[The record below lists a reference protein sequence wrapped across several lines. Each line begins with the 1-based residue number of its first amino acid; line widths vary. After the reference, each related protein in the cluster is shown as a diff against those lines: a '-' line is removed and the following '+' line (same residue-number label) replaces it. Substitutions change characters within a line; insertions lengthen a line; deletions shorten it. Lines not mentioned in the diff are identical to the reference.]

1 MQEMEI
7 ETDGVSGSCQ
17 AMEME
22 TEMEASEAL
31 AMKEMEMETADP
43 DAAMKEMDI
52 ENDGASGSW
61 KAMEMGLETEMQG
74 SEAPATSRTNRNVCN
89 PKRPS
94 RRTWLCTLRLRR
106 PCLSPRMAPSPHA
119 AAPVAWTNRCA

>member
-1 MQEMEI
+1 
-7 ETDGVSGSCQ
+7 
-17 AMEME
+17 MEME

-74 SEAPATSRTNRNVCN
+74 SEAPASMQ
-89 PKRPS
+89 
-94 RRTWLCTLRLRR
+94 LCTLRTRR
-106 PCLSPRMAPSPHA
+106 PCLSHRMVPSPHA